1 MAYGDLNR
9 EQTMNTIITN
19 KCCDSQK
26 RISSLKSIHNLSQ
39 FKETTIEKL
48 NMFMPSS
55 PIMALYHKK

>member
-9 EQTMNTIITN
+9 EKTMNTIIIN

-26 RISSLKSIHNLSQ
+26 RISSLKSINNLSQ

-55 PIMALYHKK
+55 PIMALYHQK